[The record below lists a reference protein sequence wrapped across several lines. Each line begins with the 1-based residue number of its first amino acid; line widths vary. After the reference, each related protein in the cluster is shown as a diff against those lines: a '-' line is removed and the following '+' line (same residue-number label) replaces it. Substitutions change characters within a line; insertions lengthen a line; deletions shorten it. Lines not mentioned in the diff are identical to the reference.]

1 MRLSDAMSA
10 DRIILDLQ
18 ATNKDEAISE
28 LIDLAA
34 VSGGVEET
42 PEQLLKLVL
51 EREALTSTAVDRG
64 VAIPHTRSNRIEGV
78 VVSLGIHRDGLD
90 FGSLGIH
97 RDGLDF
103 GSLGGDL
110 VHLVFLVLSAD
121 SSTPAYL
128 SVLGRTARI
137 FRRPQMLQSV
147 LEAEDA
153 NQILQYISDHEPA

>member
-10 DRIILDLQ
+10 DQIILDLQ

-90 FGSLGIH
+90 FGSLG
-97 RDGLDF
+97 
-103 GSLGGDL
+103 GDL

>member
-1 MRLSDAMSA
+1 MSA

-90 FGSLGIH
+90 FGSLG
-97 RDGLDF
+97 
-103 GSLGGDL
+103 GDL

>member
-1 MRLSDAMSA
+1 
-10 DRIILDLQ
+10 
-18 ATNKDEAISE
+18 
-28 LIDLAA
+28 DLAA
-34 VSGGVEET
+34 VSGGVDET

-51 EREALTSTAVDRG
+51 EREELTSTAVDRG

-78 VVSLGIHRDGLD
+78 VV
-90 FGSLGIH
+90 SLGIH

>member
-10 DRIILDLQ
+10 DQIILDLQ

-90 FGSLGIH
+90 FGSLG
-97 RDGLDF
+97 
-103 GSLGGDL
+103 GDL

-153 NQILQYISDHEPA
+153 NQILQYISEHEPA

>member
-90 FGSLGIH
+90 FGSLG
-97 RDGLDF
+97 
-103 GSLGGDL
+103 GDL

>member
-51 EREALTSTAVDRG
+51 EREELTSTAVDRG

-78 VVSLGIHRDGLD
+78 VV
-90 FGSLGIH
+90 SLGIH